1 MEKNKKI
8 KLPQISQEKTTMS
21 GPTFGNTN
29 LGDKENGTK
38 KENDKRIQG
47 EQKSEYK
54 RVNSNTKVSKV
65 KRIFSPCFNA
75 AAWYQ

>member
-21 GPTFGNTN
+21 GPTFANTN
-29 LGDKENGTK
+29 LGYKENGTK

-47 EQKSEYK
+47 E
-54 RVNSNTKVSKV
+54 
-65 KRIFSPCFNA
+65 
-75 AAWYQ
+75 